1 MHRRARRPGFL
12 GGFMIID
19 FQERLRQ
26 KLAMEPNRSKR
37 QRGKAAHVVDL
48 PKREPPAFTFDHPLD
63 QAPAAYSAG
72 FISLWKDI
80 HQAITRDLYPGLTE
94 SHLGNISNL
103 VIYQVDTWPA
113 RLKSLLWR
121 KNGEGCLSAAN
132 VEGFER
138 RIDHIA
144 SVGNLR
150 PLEVIKAEMN
160 PLRPS

>member
-1 MHRRARRPGFL
+1 MV
-12 GGFMIID
+12 ID

-26 KLAMEPNRSKR
+26 KRAIGPNRSEGH
-37 QRGKAAHVVDL
+37 RGKTAHVIDIPRRESAL
-48 PKREPPAFTFDHPLD
+48 PTFDHPLD
-63 QAPAAYSAG
+63 RAPAAYTAG

-103 VIYQVDTWPA
+103 VIYQVDTWPM

-121 KNGEGCLSAAN
+121 KNGEGCLSTGT

-144 SVGNLR
+144 SLGNLR
-150 PLEVIKAEMN
+150 PLDVIKAEMN

>member
-1 MHRRARRPGFL
+1 
-12 GGFMIID
+12 MIID

-26 KLAMEPNRSKR
+26 KRAMRPNRSKTY
-37 QRGKAAHVVDL
+37 RGKTAHVIDL
-48 PKREPPAFTFDHPLD
+48 PQRESAPSTIANPLD
-63 QAPAAYSAG
+63 RAPAAYSAG

-103 VIYQVDTWPA
+103 VIYQVDTWPG

-121 KNGEGCLSAAN
+121 KSGEGCLSAAT
-132 VEGFER
+132 VEGLER
-138 RIDHIA
+138 RIGHIA

-150 PLEVIKAEMN
+150 PLDVIKAEME
-160 PLRPS
+160 PLRSS